1 MQPLQ
6 PLLLLLTLLQP
17 TLLLLQAPQ
26 PTLQL
31 LLRPRLRK
39 LLTLLL
45 PPSNSLLGM
54 KKPACGPVF
63 FRLMVCIRKH
73 LLLPVAQ

>member
-1 MQPLQ
+1 MLLQ
-6 PLLLLLTLLQP
+6 PTQLLLLRLQP
-17 TLLLLQAPQ
+17 TLLP
-26 PTLQL
+26 
-31 LLRPRLRK
+31 LLRPRLPK

-63 FRLMVCIRKH
+63 LRLS
-73 LLLPVAQ
+73 LS